1 METGRRIGKGMAAK
15 RLIVA
20 LAVVSLTVCGWLLI
34 SDNPVAAGDANAIP
48 GKAPGENRIWVSFE
62 NGLLSLTAREAEIGA
77 VLRAVAEKAGIGLTV
92 GEGVAGTISLAFE
105 GIPVEEAL
113 RRLCENRA
121 IVYEY
126 DDKTKTCRVI
136 RAAAFASTPGKGALK
151 TAAAPAEEIVPA
163 ASGSSGRSS
172 GGTAKEKAE
181 AGGADRLQ
189 DSRGRPLYKAR
200 ELLVRFRP
208 EATELQIEALHR
220 SLGSSVLK
228 ALGYLKLHRVRLREG
243 LSETEGAALY
253 AAAKI
258 VAAVER
264 HALRYPLL
272 TPNDP
277 YYSQQWNMTKINMP
291 GTWEIAQGRGG
302 IVIGVIDSGVDTRHP
317 DLAANI
323 WNNPAEIPDNGIDD
337 DHNGYID
344 DVRGWD
350 FTGTAQPNGDNDPI
364 DSYSPAYPDS
374 AGHGT
379 HVAGII
385 AAAGNNGLGVA
396 GIGWGLRIMP
406 LKVLADNSPEMLLI
420 DIVEAIDYAI
430 ANGVRIVNC
439 SFGGEYLSD
448 QVEYDAFERLREK
461 GILAVCAAGNSGK
474 NNDAG
479 EPRIYPASYDLDNI
493 ISVASSDLSDNLFVH
508 SNYGKT
514 SVDLMAPGETIL
526 STCLCPARG
535 NCNSYCKRSGTSIA
549 APHVAGVAGLILS
562 RNPGLGYAR
571 VKSLL
576 LESTDPIPSVLDK
589 LLSGGRLNA
598 FAALSRVCLRGDVSQ
613 DGLVGL
619 DDVILSLRIAA
630 GQDAGAEICLTAD
643 VDGDGRIGLAEAL
656 YGLRRL
662 AGLPD

>member
-1 METGRRIGKGMAAK
+1 MEIGRRTGRGMVAK
-15 RLIVA
+15 RHIIASMVLS
-20 LAVVSLTVCGWLLI
+20 LAVCGWLLS
-34 SDNPVAAGDANAIP
+34 SDNPVAAGDMNAIP
-48 GKAPGENRIWVSFE
+48 GKAAGESRIWVSFE

-92 GEGVAGTISLAFE
+92 GKGVTGTISLAFE
-105 GIPVEEAL
+105 RVPPEEAL

-121 IVYEY
+121 IVYECA
-126 DDKTKTCRVI
+126 DKTKTCRVV
-136 RAAAFASTPGKGALK
+136 RAGAFASTTGKGALK
-151 TAAAPAEEIVPA
+151 TAAAP
-163 ASGSSGRSS
+163 RSS
-172 GGTAKEKAE
+172 GGSSGGTTREKTE
-181 AGGADRLQ
+181 AGGGERLH
-189 DSRGRPLYKAR
+189 DSQGRRLYKPR

-208 EATELQIEALHR
+208 EATALQIEALHR
-220 SLGSSVLK
+220 ALGSSVLK
-228 ALGYLKLHRVRLREG
+228 ALGHLKLHRVRLREG
-243 LSETEGAALY
+243 LSETEGETLY

-272 TPNDP
+272 TPKDP
-277 YYSQQWNMTKINMP
+277 YYSQQWNMTKISMP
-291 GTWEIAQGRGG
+291 KAWEITQGRGE

-350 FTGTAQPNGDNDPI
+350 FTGLNGDNNPI
-364 DSYSPAYPDS
+364 DSYNPSYPDS

-385 AAAGNNGLGVA
+385 AAVGDNGLGVA

-406 LKVLADNSPEMLLI
+406 LKVLADNAPEMLLI
-420 DIVEAIDYAI
+420 DIIEAIDYAI
-430 ANGVRIVNC
+430 ANGARIVNC

-535 NCNSYCKRSGTSIA
+535 DCNSYCERSGTSIA

-562 RNPGLGYAR
+562 RNPGLGYTR

-576 LESTDPIPSVLDK
+576 LESTDPIPSVSDK

-630 GQDAGAEICLTAD
+630 GQNAGADICLTAD
-643 VDGDGRIGLAEAL
+643 VDGDGRIGLAEAI
-656 YGLRRL
+656 YGLSIL